1 MTGVRQV
8 ACESRGDEPARAG
21 TRYAE
26 VMVDVPAAI
35 QTYTYAVPWELEPL
49 VEPGVA
55 VRVPFG
61 SRPDVGGFVVRFP
74 AEPPPAQ
81 ARAILGV
88 ASGNLLPP
96 AMTPLLDWVAEHYMA
111 SRYQVYSAALPR
123 GLLRGRP
130 ASRLQL
136 HAILRDPDPASGD
149 IVQAGEPPTAR
160 QAAVLDHIRA
170 AGGVLAVADLTREL
184 RVSRS
189 TLESLARRGWLALEM
204 RAVRRTRPH
213 VQTPQDSVPLTPE
226 QKAAVEAIAAGRPGE
241 IFLLHGVTG
250 SGKTEV
256 YLQVIARTLAE
267 GRRAIVLVPEISLT
281 PQTISRFA
289 ARFGDRVAVLHSG
302 LSDGERFDEWTRAR
316 SGEARVV
323 VGARSAVFAPVEN
336 LGLII
341 LDEEHDGAYKQEQAP
356 RYHARAVA
364 LRRSQLE
371 GCKVVL
377 GSATPSLE
385 AWQATQRGSIRL
397 LQLPARVCGLPLP
410 PVQIVDMRLEIQ
422 EGHRGMFSRALVRAL
437 EDVLAAGEQAII
449 LLNRRGYAPIVLCPA
464 CGSAAE
470 CPHCSVSLT
479 FHKGEQALRCHYCG
493 FARAA
498 SPRCPH
504 CGGWITRYVGAGTQ
518 RVTEALSAIY
528 PTARL
533 LRLDRDTTARKDAH
547 FEILES
553 FSRGEADIL
562 VGTQMVAK
570 GLDFP
575 RVSLVGVLA
584 ADAALRLPDFRS
596 AERTFQLV
604 TQVAGRA
611 GRSRPGRVVVQAY
624 APDHPALAAA
634 AAHDFHAFLRSELD
648 SRRLLGY
655 PPFGRIAVVT
665 ISAKSARHASEAAGD
680 LRNALDGAPA
690 DILGPAPAA
699 LEQLHGQYRFQI
711 VLKTRN
717 LPGTRSALR
726 KAIDLVAGR
735 RRHVRIAVDIDAVS
749 ML

>member
-1 MTGVRQV
+1 MT
-8 ACESRGDEPARAG
+8 SG

-26 VMVDVPAAI
+26 VMVDVPAAV

-61 SRPDVGGFVVRFP
+61 SRRDVGGFVVRYP
-74 AEPPPAQ
+74 AAPPPGDAK
-81 ARAILGV
+81 ALLKV

-96 AMTPLLDWVAEHYMA
+96 KMSGLLDWVAEHYMA
-111 SRYQVYSAALPR
+111 SRYQVYSTALPR
-123 GLLRGRP
+123 GLLRGEP
-130 ASRLQL
+130 ASRHQL
-136 HAILRDPDPASGD
+136 HAVLLDAGPAAARDK
-149 IVQAGEPPTAR
+149 PPTAR
-160 QAAVLDHIRA
+160 QTTVLDHVRA
-170 AGGVLAVADLTREL
+170 AGGVAVVADLVREL
-184 RVSRS
+184 RVSRPVLD
-189 TLESLARRGWLALEM
+189 TMARRGWLALEM
-204 RAVRRTRPH
+204 RSVRRTTAR
-213 VQTPQDSVPLTPE
+213 VQTPQDTPELTPE
-226 QKAAVEAIAAGRPGE
+226 QAAAVSAIVLGKPGE
-241 IFLLHGVTG
+241 TFLLHGVTG

-256 YLQVIARTLAE
+256 YLQAIASTLAA
-267 GRRAIVLVPEISLT
+267 GKRAIVLVPEISLT

-316 SGEARVV
+316 SGEAQVV
-323 VGARSAVFAPVEN
+323 VGARSAVFAPVDD
-336 LGLII
+336 LGLIV
-341 LDEEHDGAYKQEQAP
+341 LDEEHDGAYKQDQAP

-371 GCKVVL
+371 GCRVVL

-385 AWQATQRGSIRL
+385 AWQAAQRGTFRL
-397 LQLPARVCGLPLP
+397 LELPNRVGGLPLP
-410 PVQIVDMRLEIQ
+410 RVQLVDMRQETQ

-437 EDVLAAGEQAII
+437 EEVLEAEEQAII

-464 CGSAAE
+464 CGTAAE
-470 CPHCSVSLT
+470 CPQCSVSLT
-479 FHKGEQALRCHYCG
+479 YHRGEEALRCHYCG
-493 FARAA
+493 FGRRPE
-498 SPRCPH
+498 PRCDK
-504 CGGWITRYVGAGTQ
+504 CGGRNTRYIGAGTQ
-518 RVTEALSAIY
+518 RVAEALGAIL
-528 PTARL
+528 PTARI
-533 LRLDRDTTARKDAH
+533 LRLDRDSAARKDAH
-547 FEILES
+547 FEILEA

-624 APDHPALAAA
+624 APDHPALEAAA
-634 AAHDFHAFLRSELD
+634 RHDFHAFLRSEID
-648 SRRLLGY
+648 GRKVLGY
-655 PPFGRIAVVT
+655 PPFGRLTVVT
-665 ISAKSARHASEAAGD
+665 VSGKSQEHASEAADD
-680 LRNALDGAPA
+680 LRKALDGAPA

-699 LEQLHGQYRFQI
+699 LEQLHGQYRFQL
-711 VLKTRN
+711 VLKTRD
-717 LPGTRSALR
+717 LAGMRGALR
-726 KAIDLVAGR
+726 RAIDQVAGR
-735 RRHVRIAVDIDAVS
+735 RRQVRIAVDVDAVS
-749 ML
+749 LL